1 MNAIGFTG
9 TVGEV
14 VWKSL
19 TKPMTVVAVPLG
31 LINFLPI
38 GSLQPKAFAA
48 VSLITIVLASLS
60 PSFSIFPFKS
70 RMP

>member
-38 GSLQPKAFAA
+38 GSLQPKA
-48 VSLITIVLASLS
+48 LQ
-60 PSFSIFPFKS
+60 PF
-70 RMP
+70 R